1 LSNTTALGY
10 DAKVTSSNMIRLGN
24 ADITVIEGQVAFSTS
39 SDQRFKSQIKDLPLG
54 VDFITRL
61 HPVEYIRNNDQT
73 QTKEWGL
80 IAQELQ
86 QTLADKGYKN
96 AGIVQTDNTPN
107 QYMSVRYNDLLA
119 PMIKAIQDQ
128 QKTIEAL
135 TKRIEVLEQ
144 QNKVHVK

>member
-1 LSNTTALGY
+1 
-10 DAKVTSSNMIRLGN
+10 
-24 ADITVIEGQVAFSTS
+24 VAFSTS

-144 QNKVHVK
+144 QNKIRAK